1 MKQIR
6 KEQSAEISPELLERA
21 KAGNRDALSE
31 LYEKTHQDI
40 YRTVHSMIR
49 DEDLTLDI
57 QQDTYLKAFSRLDQ
71 LRDAASFLPW
81 LRQIAVNEARAQLC
95 KKRPLAFS
103 ELSSEEEEAVPEL
116 PDLSPEG
123 SPELALD
130 RKETNRLIREIL
142 SGLSDGQRM
151 LLGMF
156 YYEQLPLN
164 KIAED
169 TGLSV
174 GTIKTQLH
182 RGRKRVETE
191 VRKLEAQGVKLYG
204 LSPMPFLLALMKRQ
218 SPTVKAGEA
227 VLTKTLA
234 RAGAVAGAK
243 AVAVSG
249 GAGAAV
255 TVAETVTLHTSRSF
269 FETVAGRIVL
279 GVIVAGVI
287 GGGAAG
293 YRWAKDALHQ
303 KPNPILLM
311 DTDENLRNEIEAP
324 TVPVE
329 LDEQEPSVTLEPEQ
343 AEPTESAEA
352 SKPTD
357 HSQPTEPMQPTEPAE
372 PTQPTEPTE
381 PTEPSQ
387 PAEPSEPSQPSDPP
401 EATEPSQPAEALA
414 SGSCGNRLGWTL
426 DNAGLLTIEGSGAMT
441 DYDFNAPWY
450 DYCGSIRAVRL
461 GYGVTHIGESAFFY
475 CTALASVTIPSSGK
489 SIGNDAFQQC
499 YALSSVTIPDS
510 VTSIGDRAF
519 AYCALTELSIPASVT
534 NIGYLAFTDN
544 SFSAITVASGN
555 PSYCSVDG
563 VLYNKLKT
571 ELILYPSRKAD
582 LSYQIPGSVTTIT
595 SDAFYKCAALKS
607 VTIPDSV
614 RAIGSYAFFR
624 CSSLTDIRIPDGVW
638 QIETL
643 TFAYCTA
650 LKSVTIGNSVNIIG
664 CEAFSG
670 CESLTSLVIP
680 DSVTFID
687 GWAFDNCSA
696 LTDVTIGK
704 NLQRTGAGIF
714 GQCSSLTSVTIP
726 DSMTQIKLQTFYN
739 CVSLTSVIIPDS
751 VTEID
756 QSAFE
761 GVPVS
766 GLTIFGAEGSAA
778 QAFAN
783 KNGFRFEA
791 R

>member
-1 MKQIR
+1 MKQI
-6 KEQSAEISPELLERA
+6 KNEQTTEISPELLELA
-21 KAGNRDALSE
+21 KGGNRDALSE

-81 LRQIAVNEARAQLC
+81 LRKIAVNEARAQLC

-103 ELSSEEEEAVPEL
+103 ELSGEEEEAVPEL

-279 GVIVAGVI
+279 GVIAAGVLA
-287 GGGAAG
+287 GGAAG

-311 DTDENLRNEIEAP
+311 DTSEDLVADPTAP
-324 TVPVE
+324 TAPEERVSE
-329 LDEQEPSVTLEPEQ
+329 LWDSDVDTEEDLVTEPE
-343 AEPTESAEA
+343 T
-352 SKPTD
+352 
-357 HSQPTEPMQPTEPAE
+357 TEP
-372 PTQPTEPTE
+372 PTEPTE
-381 PTEPSQ
+381 PKPTDAQPTEPQ
-387 PAEPSEPSQPSDPP
+387 PTYQVDPNPAEEPPTDGTDPDP
-401 EATEPSQPAEALA
+401 TEPFDENEQMAL
-414 SGSCGNRLGWTL
+414 GSCGDNLTWAL
-426 DNAGLLTIEGSGAMT
+426 DKTSGVLTITGSGPME
-441 DYDFNAPWY
+441 DFLISPWFDFQEY
-450 DYCGSIRAVRL
+450 VTTVILPQGM
-461 GYGVTHIGESAFFY
+461 THIGNGAFNCFYGLNRVVLPETLTSIGEYAFACCPLTSVAFPDGLTSIGAGAFCDCRLTSLTFPESLTSIGPSAFRGNKIKNLVLPNCLETLDDNAFSE
-475 CTALASVTIPSSGK
+475 CTELTSVILPASLEYFGTEAFSQCKKLASITIPEGLK
-489 SIGNDAFQQC
+489 IIGNSAFSEC
-499 YALSSVTIPDS
+499 GNLSSITLPEGLEIIGDNAFSYSNNLTSVTLPESLKIIGDNAFSYSGITCITLPKRL
-510 VTSIGDRAF
+510 TSIGDGTF
-519 AYCALTELSIPASVT
+519 CYCKNLTSIVIPESVEEIGLATFFRCISLQSVT
-534 NIGYLAFTDN
+534 LPEDLKTIRYLAF
-544 SFSAITVASGN
+544 
-555 PSYCSVDG
+555 
-563 VLYNKLKT
+563 
-571 ELILYPSRKAD
+571 AD
-582 LSYQIPGSVTTIT
+582 CP
-595 SDAFYKCAALKS
+595 A
-607 VTIPDSV
+607 
-614 RAIGSYAFFR
+614 
-624 CSSLTDIRIPDGVW
+624 
-638 QIETL
+638 
-643 TFAYCTA
+643 
-650 LKSVTIGNSVNIIG
+650 
-664 CEAFSG
+664 
-670 CESLTSLVIP
+670 
-680 DSVTFID
+680 
-687 GWAFDNCSA
+687 
-696 LTDVTIGK
+696 
-704 NLQRTGAGIF
+704 
-714 GQCSSLTSVTIP
+714 LTSVTIP
-726 DSMTQIKLQTFYN
+726 AS
-739 CVSLTSVIIPDS
+739 VSVIDDPLGFYAGYGPI
-751 VTEID
+751 
-756 QSAFE
+756 E
-761 GVPVS
+761 GF
-766 GLTIFGAEGSAA
+766 TIYGVEGSEA
-778 QAFAN
+778 QSYA
-783 KNGFRFEA
+783 KRIGLRFIP